1 MKIDRLYH
9 CINCGIH
16 NYPCSMNEQEKEI
29 VENIKRFIVEVAN
42 IQVEEGKINSAK
54 FACMTKE
61 FYGHYLS
68 WNKNTWKKS
77 AKIVYDFYKAR
88 KIIEKIQSFDK
99 MFGLN
104 TIGDKYNE
112 TLNFFY
118 TYICKNEDIVYG
130 KAPIDLTFEFYPEE
144 ALNDVLK
151 DFKTKFE

>member
-1 MKIDRLYH
+1 
-9 CINCGIH
+9 
-16 NYPCSMNEQEKEI
+16 
-29 VENIKRFIVEVAN
+29 
-42 IQVEEGKINSAK
+42 
-54 FACMTKE
+54 MTKE

-68 WNKNTWKKS
+68 WNKSTWKKS

-99 MFGLN
+99 IFGLN
-104 TIGDKYNE
+104 TIGNKYNE

-118 TYICKNEDIVYG
+118 TYISKNEDIVYG